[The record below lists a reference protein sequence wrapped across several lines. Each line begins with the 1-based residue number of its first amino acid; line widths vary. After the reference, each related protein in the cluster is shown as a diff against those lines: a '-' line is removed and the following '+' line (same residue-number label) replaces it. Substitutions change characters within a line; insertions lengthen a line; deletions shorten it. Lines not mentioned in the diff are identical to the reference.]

1 MNAAIRLSL
10 AAGASYLSG
19 SASSGVPMH
28 TKHALGAVATVTAI
42 VAIVAFVALSVGPL
56 DAAQRRAT
64 VPRTFDVVI
73 YGGTAGGVI
82 AAVSAARM
90 GLSVALIE
98 PSRHLGG
105 MTTGGLSA
113 TDHAEKIVIGG
124 YALEVYQRIGRK
136 YGMPLWWYPEPKV
149 AEAVLNDM
157 IAEAKTVHVFP
168 RHRLREHG
176 GVRKHGTEIQEL
188 VTGTGGGD
196 RFRGKVFID
205 ASYEGDVMAQAGV
218 RYAVGRES
226 ASQYGESLAGV
237 RPKDRNHQFDV
248 PVTARDE
255 RGRLLPEISPRPRG
269 EIGSGDA
276 RVQAYNFRLILTTE
290 RANQVPFRKPAGY
303 DPRRY
308 DVLRR
313 FIEVVQ
319 GQRGAPPSLAELLLI
334 RDDLPHFKADFNNRG
349 PFSTD
354 YIGKSY
360 GFPDGTY
367 AERARIW
374 RDHVRYISGLLYF
387 LANDPHVPESLRA
400 EMNRWGLAKDE
411 FVDNGNWPYQLYI
424 REGRRL
430 LGEFVMTQKDI
441 QTDVTKADAIA
452 MGSYRSDSHNVQRFV
467 QPDGTVQNEG
477 NMEVVVTPYQIPYRV
492 MLPRRTEA
500 SNLLVPVCLSA
511 SHVTYSTVRMEPQYM
526 MIGQAA
532 GVASALAI
540 RAGVSVHDVDT
551 SQLRATLERQGMVDV
566 YDPATAPTVP
576 AKPPHM

>member
-1 MNAAIRLSL
+1 MQTKRTFGAL
-10 AAGASYLSG
+10 AVLIAT
-19 SASSGVPMH
+19 SAPPQS
-28 TKHALGAVATVTAI
+28 
-42 VAIVAFVALSVGPL
+42 
-56 DAAQRRAT
+56 
-64 VPRTFDVVI
+64 FDVVI

-105 MTTGGLSA
+105 MVTGGLSA

-124 YALEVYQRIGRK
+124 YALEVYQRIGKK

-157 IAEAKTVHVFP
+157 IAEAQTVHVFR
-168 RHRLREHG
+168 RHRLRERG
-176 GVRKHGTEIQEL
+176 GVRKRGTEIQEL
-188 VTGTGGGD
+188 VTENGD
-196 RFRGKVFID
+196 RFRGKVFMD

-218 RYAVGRES
+218 KYTKGRES

-248 PVTARDE
+248 PVPARDE

-290 RANQVPFRKPAGY
+290 KSNQVPFRKPA
-303 DPRRY
+303 RY
-308 DVLRR
+308 EPHRYEVLRR

-319 GQRGAPPSLAELLLI
+319 RQRGAPPSLDEILLI
-334 RDDLPHFKADFNNRG
+334 RADLPHSKADFNNRG

-367 AERARIW
+367 AERAEIW
-374 RDHVRYISGLLYF
+374 RDHVRYIQGLLYF
-387 LANDPHVPESLRA
+387 LANDQGVPGSLRDQ
-400 EMNRWGLAKDE
+400 MKQWGLAKDE
-411 FVDNGNWPYQLYI
+411 FVDNDNWPYQLYV
-424 REGRRL
+424 REGRRMV
-430 LGEFVMTQKDI
+430 GDFVMTQKDV
-441 QTDVTKADAIA
+441 QTELTKPDAIA
-452 MGSYRSDSHNVQRFV
+452 MGSYNSDSHNVQRFV

-477 NMEVVVTPYQIPYRV
+477 NMEVRVEPYQIPYRI

-500 SNLLVPVCLSA
+500 SNLLVPVCFSA
-511 SHVTYSTVRMEPQYM
+511 SHVTYSSLRMEPQYM

-532 GVASALAI
+532 GVASLLAVK
-540 RAGVSVHDVDT
+540 AGIPVHDVDI
-551 SQLRATLERQGMVDV
+551 SELRAILKRQGMVDA
-566 YDPATAPTVP
+566 YDPTTAPTVP
-576 AKPPHM
+576 AKPANM